1 MLRDWQVKLLAMEE
15 YGRGGKEFDKEV
27 AKTGKPDTSIPDEAE
42 GQRLN
47 LSTDG
52 SE

>member
-15 YGRGGKEFDKEV
+15 YGRSGEEFDKEV
-27 AKTGKPDTSIPDEAE
+27 AKTRKPDISIPDEAE